1 MLAISHFAA
10 MVMNVLVETIDDTL
24 VVIFW
29 DRINITE
36 ITNYT
41 AYYSIIMG
49 TKNEQS
55 ITVPSSQ
62 SSVAIGNLR
71 SDVAYAF
78 QVAAIV
84 QEGSRI
90 IMGTRSV
97 ITPSST
103 RIPPPTCNTH
113 PGQLIASRLW

>member
-1 MLAISHFAA
+1 

-41 AYYSIIMG
+41 AYYSTIGG

-71 SDVAYAF
+71 SDVTYIF
-78 QVAAIV
+78 QVATIV

-103 RIPPPTCNTH
+103 RIPPPTCNT
-113 PGQLIASRLW
+113 PLGNPNIANC